1 MDIKSIRYFISAAEN
16 LSFTKTALEQNV
28 TQTAISLSI
37 SKMENEL
44 GFQLFTRKKRTVQL
58 TEAGRDFYNH
68 MIHVVK
74 SYEDA
79 VDHSRNTATG
89 KIGEIRIAVP
99 DYIMGMSL
107 IPALSSFQQ
116 SYPQL
121 RIRARMMAPHSIV
134 SALDAHDI
142 DAALGFPQEFEHI
155 PNLQHRIIRTDK
167 LVLALAPTHS
177 LACNDDPDLHELNA
191 QTFTVVH
198 PQKAPMVD
206 RYMYRI
212 WEQAGLQPQKVI
224 HADSLEDAL
233 LDVALG
239 NAVILI
245 TEQALPF
252 CKPTLMYKRP
262 KALENLNIEVA
273 LAWRDQENPILV
285 GMIWSLLEADSVS

>member
-1 MDIKSIRYFISAAEN
+1 MDIKSMRYFISAAEN
-16 LSFTKTALEQNV
+16 LSFTKTALEQDV

-44 GFQLFTRKKRTVQL
+44 GFQLFTRKKRTIQL

-68 MIHVVK
+68 IVHVVK
-74 SYEDA
+74 SYENA

-107 IPALSSFQQ
+107 MPALHSFQK

-121 RIRARMMAPHSIV
+121 HIRTLMMPPHSIV
-134 SALDAHDI
+134 SALDSHDI
-142 DAALGFPQEFEHI
+142 DAAIGFPQEFEYI
-155 PNLQHRIIRTDK
+155 PNLQHRIIRIDK
-167 LVLALAPTHS
+167 LVLALSPMHPLS
-177 LACNDDPDLHELNA
+177 DSDDPTLQELNTH
-191 QTFTVVH
+191 TFTVVH

-212 WEQAGLQPQKVI
+212 WEQAGLEPQKVI

-245 TEQALPF
+245 TEQSRPF
-252 CKPTLMYKRP
+252 GGPTLMYKKP
-262 KALENLNIEVA
+262 KVLENLNIEVA

-285 GMIWSLLEADSVS
+285 GMIWSLLEAD